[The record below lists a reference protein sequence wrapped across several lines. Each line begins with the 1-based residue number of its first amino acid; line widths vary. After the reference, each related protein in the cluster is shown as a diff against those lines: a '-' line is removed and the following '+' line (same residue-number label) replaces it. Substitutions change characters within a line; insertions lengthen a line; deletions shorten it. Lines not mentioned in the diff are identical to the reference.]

1 MFELLLSLLLA
12 MHLLCV
18 NVASGGPIVGAWL
31 DLRGSRGDE
40 TAAIG
45 ARYLAGWSLVTL
57 LAGAAL
63 GVVIGWLKWDAHYR
77 GLWLGPLSYKMHMA
91 GIEAMVSLVLMV
103 GWWLWLRIAPLSP
116 RARGAGG
123 EGADGTGKRGIAA
136 PLVRGFIAL
145 FAATNLLYHFPVL
158 FSVAAHLEEAGQT
171 AGERID
177 AAAFRQL
184 MVRGETPALA
194 VHVVLASIAVSG
206 TMLLGLALRRQR
218 QGDLAGA
225 GKAAMWGGRWALV
238 ASLVNLPVGLWTL
251 TKLSLPV
258 QSRLMGDD
266 TLGTLLFLASLLSV
280 FWLLRELA
288 GVAMG
293 ESSRP
298 ALLRSMGAMLAT
310 VVLMTAM
317 QQAAR
322 G

>member
-1 MFELLLSLLLA
+1 MIELLLSLLLA
-12 MHLLCV
+12 VHLLCV

-57 LAGAAL
+57 LAGAGL
-63 GVVIGWLKWDAHYR
+63 GILIGWLKWDADYR

-91 GIEAMVSLVLMV
+91 GVEALVSLVLMV
-103 GWWLWLRIAPLSP
+103 GWWLWLRLTPVS
-116 RARGAGG
+116 RERGGVG
-123 EGADGTGKRGIAA
+123 EGEKRSGLAA

-158 FSVAAHLEEAGQT
+158 FSVAAHLQDAGQT
-171 AGERID
+171 TGQRID

-206 TMLLGLALRRQR
+206 TMLLGFALRRQR
-218 QGDLAGA
+218 HGDFAGA
-225 GKAAMWGGRWALV
+225 SKAAMWGGRWALV
-238 ASLVNLPVGLWTL
+238 ATLANLPVGLWTL
-251 TKLSLPV
+251 VKLGPAT
-258 QSRLMGDD
+258 QTRLMGGE
-266 TLGTLLFLASLLSV
+266 TLGTLLFLASLVSV
-280 FWLLRELA
+280 FWLLRELV

-298 ALLRSMGAMLAT
+298 ALLRSMGAMLVT

-322 G
+322 S